1 MFALSA
7 ALLLCSLAM
16 SQSAPLPCDD
26 LIRPSDR
33 VDVHHLLGK
42 WVMIAGSLSNGT
54 FEERFKQRDT
64 ATIVFAN
71 DTTGFSI
78 HRHFGFGDICR
89 TISSNVTLNGSSITF
104 DNFNSTITFLR
115 SSCTDC
121 LVAHFDVRSN
131 NIQRMFLF
139 SRGREVKPEEVEE
152 FTAQSDCLDL
162 FPPVMMDPTKE
173 LCPLSEWTEGK
184 MEPRTE
190 ESSHSKG
197 GLEH

>member
-42 WVMIAGSLSNGT
+42 WVMIAGSLSNRT
-54 FEERFKQRDT
+54 FEGRFRQRDT
-64 ATIVFAN
+64 AAIVFAN
-71 DTTGFSI
+71 DTAGLSI
-78 HRHFGFGDICR
+78 HRHFRFGDICE
-89 TISSNVTLNGSSITF
+89 TISSNVTLSGSSITF

-121 LVAHFDVRSN
+121 LVAHFDIGSN
-131 NIQRMFLF
+131 DVQRMYLF

-152 FTAQSDCLDL
+152 FTAQSDCIHL
-162 FPPVMMDPTKE
+162 FPPIMMDPTKE
-173 LCPLSEWTEGK
+173 LCPLSE
-184 MEPRTE
+184 
-190 ESSHSKG
+190 
-197 GLEH
+197 